1 MAKNIAK
8 SVRLSDE
15 VFEYIQAY
23 KGDGFNEKFEN
34 IILYAMNSEAERN
47 ERIKRLDELIASKE
61 KQFNLIRD
69 KLDKLDRFVYAAL
82 RINSSVLELQQQLQ
96 DIIDS

>member
-8 SVRLSDE
+8 SVRLSSE

-34 IILYAMNSEAERN
+34 IILYAMNSAAERN
-47 ERIKRLDELIASKE
+47 ERIKHLDELIESKNN
-61 KQFNLIRD
+61 QFTLLRN
-69 KLDKLDRFVYAAL
+69 KLDELDRFVYAAL
-82 RINSSVLELQQQLQ
+82 HVNSLVLELQQQLQ
-96 DIIDS
+96 DIVDS